1 MDDSYYADGSVVQV
15 GDIVEFDLEASR
27 GSYCGW
33 VAAMDLLDGI
43 ELRVVGIRK
52 RITGYDKRVALL
64 DVEPLDDDERTERI
78 LDAWNFSSDMFVLSS
93 KCDVDMANA
102 AGLIE
107 FLEGV

>member
-15 GDIVEFDLEASR
+15 GDIVVIDLEASHD
-27 GSYCGW
+27 SYCGW
-33 VAAMDLLDGI
+33 VAEMDLLAGI

-52 RITGYDKRVALL
+52 RITGHDKKVALL
-64 DVEPLDDDERTERI
+64 DVEPLDDDARTERI
-78 LDAWNFSSDMFVLSS
+78 LDDWNFSSDMFVLSP

-102 AGLIE
+102 AGLAE